1 MHELKHKI
9 FRRKTRITGLELK
22 YLSDAVTKIITIT
35 DLFERSK
42 VTDMKQYVKLH
53 GQVED
58 TTSHLYKTLSTEI
71 SNRIV
76 TMDLWFEDM
85 ICVITQRIIDIE

>member
-1 MHELKHKI
+1 M
-9 FRRKTRITGLELK
+9 
-22 YLSDAVTKIITIT
+22 DTK
-35 DLFERSK
+35 E
-42 VTDMKQYVKLH
+42 YVKLH

-85 ICVITQRIIDIE
+85 ICVITWRIIDI